1 MIDNIGVHESL
12 ELHELLTFKSL
23 CLTKSTVMQA
33 LVTDPALKEL
43 MQEDVSASSRHIEGL
58 KRHLT

>member
-1 MIDNIGVHESL
+1 MIDKIGVHESL

-43 MQEDVSASSRHIEGL
+43 MQEDVTASSRHIEDL
-58 KRHLT
+58 KRHLA

>member
-1 MIDNIGVHESL
+1 MIDNIGVHEGL
-12 ELHELLTFKSL
+12 ELHELITFKSL

-33 LVTDPALKEL
+33 LVTDPALKEI
-43 MQEDVSASSRHIEGL
+43 MQEDVSASSRHIEDL

>member
-1 MIDNIGVHESL
+1 MIENMGVHEGL
-12 ELHELLTFKSL
+12 ELHELITFKSL

-33 LVTDPALKEL
+33 LVSDPALKEL
-43 MQEDVSASSRHIEGL
+43 MQEDVSVSSQHIEDL

>member
-1 MIDNIGVHESL
+1 MKDNIGVHESL
-12 ELHELLTFKSL
+12 ELHELSTFKSL

-43 MQEDVSASSRHIEGL
+43 MQEDVSVSSRHIEGL